1 MDRGN
6 AMDIDEVRD
15 IFGKCEVFQGLD
27 DSLLG
32 LLLLTAKPVSFD
44 EGEIIYEEGD
54 EAGGTFA
61 LIASGKASAV
71 TQSGFVADELC
82 TGEII
87 GEIGTISQQG
97 QRTITIKALTPT
109 RILEWDIEEV
119 RQKSP
124 ELITKLKD
132 LAWKRIK
139 SGFV

>member
-1 MDRGN
+1 
-6 AMDIDEVRD
+6 MDINEVRD
-15 IFGKCEVFQGLD
+15 VFGKCAVFEGLD

-32 LLLLTAKPVSFD
+32 LLLLTAKPVSFA
-44 EGEIIYEEGD
+44 EGETIYEKGED
-54 EAGGTFA
+54 SGGTFA
-61 LIASGKASAV
+61 LIASGKANAIS
-71 TQSGFVADELC
+71 QSGVVVNELC

-87 GEIGTISQQG
+87 GEVGTISQQG

-119 RQKSP
+119 REKSP

-139 SGFV
+139 TCCE